1 MSWRPAFC
9 HMRTRSVF
17 SGERKYMLDLPV
29 VPGCGANGRVR
40 AVGPDATRLA
50 VGDWVSCD
58 PTVRARDDGLTPDIT
73 LQGWSAR
80 CEGGLRLQRYFR
92 HGSFAEQIRVPTENA
107 VPIGPIELA
116 DAGRWCAMTLCL
128 VPYGGLL
135 AANLRAGETVLISGA
150 TGNFGSAGVAVALAW
165 GRAASSRRA
174 ATRRCWRILKRRFG
188 RSRSYREAHGRRGAG
203 WRADEAITGL
213 MASLR
218 KIADEE
224 LQQTR
229 ADLARFARV
238 ATVGELTA
246 SNAHEVNQPLA
257 GVVSSGHACLR
268 WLASEPP
275 NVEKAVLSA
284 NRMIRDANRASEV
297 IQRVRKLV
305 KNAPPQMSLLDVN
318 KAIEEIAILCRNEI
332 EQNRIS
338 LKNSTPG

>member
-92 HGSFAEQIRVPTENA
+92 HGSFAEQIRVPTEKA

-174 ATRRCWRILKRRFG
+174 ATRRCWRI
-188 RSRSYREAHGRRGAG
+188 SSA
-203 WRADEAITGL
+203 
-213 MASLR
+213 
-218 KIADEE
+218 
-224 LQQTR
+224 
-229 ADLARFARV
+229 
-238 ATVGELTA
+238 
-246 SNAHEVNQPLA
+246 
-257 GVVSSGHACLR
+257 VS
-268 WLASEPP
+268 
-275 NVEKAVLSA
+275 AV
-284 NRMIRDANRASEV
+284 
-297 IQRVRKLV
+297 RVRTVKLTGV
-305 KNAPPQMSLLDVN
+305 EAQDGERMKRSPVSWPACARSLTRSFN
-318 KAIEEIAILCRNEI
+318 KPARTSHGSPAWRPWG
-332 EQNRIS
+332 S
-338 LKNSTPG
+338 